1 MRNRTPTRR
10 ARDTAEREA
19 IATLRLYVT
28 GCEFCRRNRDT
39 QPHHVCQGSN
49 KAGSVGDVQLILL
62 LCDDCHRAI
71 HRMAGD
77 DARAIALALLEFAGR
92 LNLPLFYE
100 RTGRKFPA
108 WELVELW
115 MKRLTGA
122 K

>member
-1 MRNRTPTRR
+1 
-10 ARDTAEREA
+10 
-19 IATLRLYVT
+19 
-28 GCEFCRRNRDT
+28 
-39 QPHHVCQGSN
+39 
-49 KAGSVGDVQLILL
+49 
-62 LCDDCHRAI
+62 
-71 HRMAGD
+71 MAGD